1 MENFNLKKF
10 LSEGILLK
18 ETEELNEVS
27 DKNFIPKGIAPEDS
41 IDKSLLKQL
50 LPKTSNTTEEAEDRI
65 WEFEGG
71 TMFTH
76 FQYFDVKPNGNAPDR
91 PTYRL
96 HNSQYWL
103 NETQLRLQRRDPNE
117 RVNVTFLSIDDITD
131 PDNKISLGSAYVST
145 DVYLAEQRVVFDI
158 LNKQS

>member
-10 LSEGILLK
+10 ISEGKLLK
-18 ETEELNEVS
+18 ETKELNEVS
-27 DKNFIPKGIAPEDS
+27 DGNFIPKGISPEDS

-50 LPKTSNTTEEAEDRI
+50 LPKTSNTTEEAEERI
-65 WEFEGG
+65 WDFEGN

-76 FQYFDVKPNGNAPDR
+76 FQYFNVKPQGNTPDR
-91 PTYRL
+91 PTYQI

-103 NETQLRLQRRDPNE
+103 NDTQLRLQRRDPNE
-117 RVNVTFLSIDDITD
+117 KVNVTLLSIYDITD
-131 PDNKISLGSAYVST
+131 PDNKISLGRAYVST

-158 LNKQS
+158 INKQS